1 MINILKSAFLTIF
14 GMYKDTT
21 KATLKIFKFTKDAM
35 WRTLELRF
43 LKGLQKDIKKYEKK
57 AFYARAMMNDNQCSP
72 KKAAKFLERAKKYDQ
87 YADSLRGAFE
97 EEFDEY
103 RRKYSK

>member
-1 MINILKSAFLTIF
+1 MIKILKSAFLT
-14 GMYKDTT
+14 
-21 KATLKIFKFTKDAM
+21 M
-35 WRTLELRF
+35 WKQLELRF
-43 LKGLQKDIKKYEKK
+43 LRGLQKDIKKYEKK

-72 KKAAKFLERAKKYDQ
+72 KKAAKLLERAKKYDQ
-87 YADSLRGAFE
+87 YADVLRGAFE